1 MMKLKK
7 KVTQR
12 QLEDFEEALNR
23 DGRFDELVGLSKI
36 SGRGLR
42 SAIEAGWFDGVD
54 DPAVVDDM
62 TGGEVRKLFQQVNQ
76 FYAEATT
83 IDPN

>member
-7 KVTQR
+7 TVNQR
-12 QLEDFEEALNR
+12 QLEDFEDALNR
-23 DGRFDELVGLSKI
+23 DGRFDELTGLSKI

-42 SAIEAGWFDGVD
+42 AAIEAGWIEGVD
-54 DPAVVDDM
+54 DPAVVDGM
-62 TGGEVRKLFQQVNQ
+62 SGGEVRKIFQEVNK
-76 FYAEATT
+76 FYAEATA